1 NTLITKLE
9 NSLKFLK
16 GKLLFKKAANL
27 YKDFTVFDAEVEKF
41 KRKIN
46 EKLERQN
53 GTINEYVDC
62 KINNLN
68 ANHGLTI
75 RFFFLKGLISK
86 MRSIYGEYV
95 TDEDEENWTICIM
108 YHEEKSKKSD
118 NFVQA
123 NRVSKNAKKAA
134 EYNIEKCKKLAS
146 PYPYDL
152 NELDSLLLERQ
163 AVVLLSTNCLF
174 EYLANLEIYRK
185 IIASTQSDER
195 HKQ

>member
-1 NTLITKLE
+1 MTDSGDSEKMLL
-9 NSLKFLK
+9 SF
-16 GKLLFKKAANL
+16 LLFFNVFILLVYSSPQDKKAANL

-75 RFFFLKGLISK
+75 RFCLISK

-163 AVVLLSTNCLF
+163 AVVLLSTNCL
-174 EYLANLEIYRK
+174 Y
-185 IIASTQSDER
+185 ER

>member
-1 NTLITKLE
+1 MTDSGDSEKMLLSFLLFFNVFILLVYSSPQDINTLITKLE

-16 GKLLFKKAANL
+16 EKAANL

-75 RFFFLKGLISK
+75 RFCLISK

-108 YHEEKSKKSD
+108 YHEEKSK
-118 NFVQA
+118 
-123 NRVSKNAKKAA
+123 KKAA

-163 AVVLLSTNCLF
+163 AVVLLSTNCLCKL
-174 EYLANLEIYRK
+174 YM
-185 IIASTQSDER
+185 
-195 HKQ
+195 

>member
-1 NTLITKLE
+1 MTDSGDSEKMLL
-9 NSLKFLK
+9 SF
-16 GKLLFKKAANL
+16 LLFFN
-27 YKDFTVFDAEVEKF
+27 VFILLVYSSPQD
-41 KRKIN
+41 RKIN

-75 RFFFLKGLISK
+75 RFCLISK

-163 AVVLLSTNCLF
+163 AVVLLSTNCL
-174 EYLANLEIYRK
+174 Y
-185 IIASTQSDER
+185 ER